1 MVEFDS
7 LDNDDLMSDCSST
20 VDIKDNIIEEY
31 NNAHNVNDTAIVQN
45 SLELNNTASNKTN
58 ENGFDIQNK
67 NNTTNVSNTSEDLPK
82 DAKETESEKINE
94 TPSTI
99 DGNILFIIKIRV
111 TGMDQLMIN

>member
-20 VDIKDNIIEEY
+20 LDIKDNIIEDY
-31 NNAHNVNDTAIVQN
+31 NNAHNINGTENLQNMAND
-45 SLELNNTASNKTN
+45 KTN
-58 ENGFDIQNK
+58 ENGSDTLNK
-67 NNTTNVSNTSEDLPK
+67 DNTTNVSNTLENLPK

-99 DGNILFIIKIRV
+99 DGNILFIINIRD
-111 TGMDQLMIN
+111 TGI